1 MLINDNSVP
10 LATKADLVANNRMLL
25 QTPTGTKQLDS
36 VTLKEV
42 TAENALADNIAQA
55 FDPTRTNANPYKA
68 GENVIYNGSSFT
80 FAETHYGAW
89 DSSKV
94 FANLMADGANTTLTF
109 SGNGV
114 NPLRSYFIRVS
125 ENSVY
130 TISLSDI
137 NWSVTSLSDSM
148 QKFSV
153 TAIKKDGTKQ
163 ELIACYKNSIIDAY
177 EINAITPKDCVGV
190 YLFFRGDVGT
200 SVNVSVIARF
210 YCSTNSIY
218 TKMSGG
224 SIGNYL
230 NQNGLVTYNVIPTL
244 GKKFIKIKIDAQ
256 LGLNE
261 TYVFGYCFFKVDS
274 GIVPLN
280 ATGAVPDAQR
290 TSKRE
295 ILGNTTGEI
304 EIEIPDGYIGIG
316 FDLFKQLNGVSVSI
330 QRPYFYNSI
339 SYYLYEIPLKI
350 QNFYSEVSGSTY
362 IYLESGTFS
371 DTTPTIKVS
380 NSSRIRNTNVVPVT
394 KYFKLPLISGFLYW
408 IFCFDENFNVLARIG
423 WVKRAD
429 VKDLFPGTKYVNFS
443 IKDNLQAA
451 RNISSD
457 LSYLQNLINNDD
469 TLDVSRFVSFE
480 QKYNPVSHYNS
491 SGWKSR
497 FNLIHTTDN
506 HIDPIIK
513 QSVVKLKDTISLSN
527 YISSNIDA
535 VVDTGDVT
543 NGYNIASS
551 LLESEFADAK
561 DAFVKSQKPV
571 LVSLGN
577 HDGNDN
583 ADPSQCLT
591 PQQQWDWLY
600 SALEGRFSDVHFGD
614 KANLK
619 AYSYLDVSRNG
630 STLRI
635 IALDQLDAP
644 SYTTKVLQHT
654 AIYSQSQ
661 IDWLVNLL
669 ENTPANYGIVICNHF
684 PFAPYRAGGYS
695 EEWPCLNDGSF
706 AQGWQMIPE
715 IIQAFSSRSTLNKTY
730 ADANGF
736 QDIEVDADFSSVPAT
751 SQFCFYMCGHTH
763 SKNTFYVK
771 QEGGVDYNQLM
782 LVEDSSALLGVSLN
796 KVWRD
801 ISSPISNAFSILSVD
816 LVERCVYRTSF
827 GAIQKFNEA
836 TAQRISKIPFVEN

>member
-1 MLINDNSVP
+1 M
-10 LATKADLVANNRMLL
+10 
-25 QTPTGTKQLDS
+25 
-36 VTLKEV
+36 
-42 TAENALADNIAQA
+42 
-55 FDPTRTNANPYKA
+55 
-68 GENVIYNGSSFT
+68 
-80 FAETHYGAW
+80 
-89 DSSKV
+89 
-94 FANLMADGANTTLTF
+94 
-109 SGNGV
+109 
-114 NPLRSYFIRVS
+114 
-125 ENSVY
+125 
-130 TISLSDI
+130 
-137 NWSVTSLSDSM
+137 
-148 QKFSV
+148 
-153 TAIKKDGTKQ
+153 
-163 ELIACYKNSIIDAY
+163 
-177 EINAITPKDCVGV
+177 
-190 YLFFRGDVGT
+190 
-200 SVNVSVIARF
+200 
-210 YCSTNSIY
+210 
-218 TKMSGG
+218 
-224 SIGNYL
+224 
-230 NQNGLVTYNVIPTL
+230 
-244 GKKFIKIKIDAQ
+244 
-256 LGLNE
+256 
-261 TYVFGYCFFKVDS
+261 
-274 GIVPLN
+274 
-280 ATGAVPDAQR
+280 
-290 TSKRE
+290 
-295 ILGNTTGEI
+295 
-304 EIEIPDGYIGIG
+304 
-316 FDLFKQLNGVSVSI
+316 
-330 QRPYFYNSI
+330 
-339 SYYLYEIPLKI
+339 
-350 QNFYSEVSGSTY
+350 
-362 IYLESGTFS
+362 ESGTFS

-429 VKDLFPGTKYVNFS
+429 VKDLHPSTKYVNFS
-443 IKDNLQAA
+443 IKDNLQAS

-469 TLDVSRFVSFE
+469 ALDVSRFVSFE

-506 HIDPIIK
+506 NIDPIIK
-513 QSVVKLKDTISLSN
+513 QSVVKLKDTISLAN

-736 QDIEVDADFSSVPAT
+736 QDIGVVADFSSVPAT